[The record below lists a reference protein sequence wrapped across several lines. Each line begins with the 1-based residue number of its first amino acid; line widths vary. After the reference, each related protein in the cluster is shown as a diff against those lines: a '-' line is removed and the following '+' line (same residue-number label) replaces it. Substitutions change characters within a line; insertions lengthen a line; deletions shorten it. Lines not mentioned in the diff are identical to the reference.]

1 MAFGDFLKSIGQA
14 VVPPKRIRDWRKLKR
29 QYRRYLQDLGQD
41 AAAVRSGVRAWM
53 ENNPKP
59 KRTKEEREK
68 IYSDI
73 PQIYEEGREIFG
85 GNGIRGGNGSTG
97 LDSTAFTGLTTP
109 PVRRAG
115 FSPLLLLLLVP
126 VLFPKLLKNF

>member
-1 MAFGDFLKSIGQA
+1 MAFGDFMRKLGKVII
-14 VVPPKRIRDWRKLKR
+14 PPKRIREWRQLKR

-59 KRTKEEREK
+59 KRTGKEKEDIRQILSEIPQRFEEVKEE
-68 IYSDI
+68 
-73 PQIYEEGREIFG
+73 FG
-85 GNGIRGGNGSTG
+85 SGESPPIST
-97 LDSTAFTGLTTP
+97 TFTGQTTFP
-109 PVRRAG
+109 RKAMI
-115 FSPLLLLLLVP
+115 SPWLFLLLIP